1 MSNAIQKPMFTS
13 AIPSANPPEQYDSK
27 MSELIEERRQR
38 PEIGAIWTRKAKT
51 SNMEFLKLRIR
62 LTKDQ
67 LNQLASSSTSD
78 EEQITVEFVA
88 FPNTYKDSND
98 KRPSYRIYEAK
109 E

>member
-1 MSNAIQKPMFTS
+1 MSNAVQKPVFTS
-13 AIPSANPPEQYDSK
+13 SVLSNPVPSEQIDSK

-62 LTKDQ
+62 LTKEQ
-67 LNQLASSSTSD
+67 LSQLALSSD
-78 EEQITVEFVA
+78 EEQVTVELVA

>member
-1 MSNAIQKPMFTS
+1 MSNAVQKPVFTS
-13 AIPSANPPEQYDSK
+13 SIPSTQSESFDPK

-51 SNMEFLKLRIR
+51 SSMEFLKLRIR
-62 LTKDQ
+62 LTKEQ
-67 LNQLASSSTSD
+67 LSQLTSSPD
-78 EEQITVEFVA
+78 EQVTVEFVA